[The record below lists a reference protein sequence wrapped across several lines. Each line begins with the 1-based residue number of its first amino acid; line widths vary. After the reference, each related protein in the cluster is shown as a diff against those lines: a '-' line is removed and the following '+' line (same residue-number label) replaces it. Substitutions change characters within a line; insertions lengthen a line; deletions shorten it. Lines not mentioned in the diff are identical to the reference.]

1 MAFVTSVIPVFNG
14 ARFLPEA
21 LEMFAGQ
28 SRRPDRLVVLDNCST
43 DATPEI
49 ARGFKGMPCEWRRNE
64 TNIGLL
70 GNLNRAL
77 AFSSET
83 EYLHILPVDDRI
95 KPTFFERMLPLLKDA
110 EGLALA
116 YSLVEIIDGEGNLTG
131 PASGQGVG
139 AREVPKKQYL
149 GALAELKTILMPGIL
164 MKTCYQPSP
173 VQFPLDMP
181 QVGDCLFYACLG
193 AHCSKLMEMSD
204 PLCQHRRHAAST
216 TDRNIFNLDAWV
228 RDEWRN
234 MTMVMGLI
242 EEGAFGHWLRWQKL
256 KCLFAARSRIKIDM
270 VAESRAN
277 YAVEIRKATLEKI
290 SPVHWWLGNA
300 AVWMRDALYGKS
312 RPRIADGKQG
322 QGVPRT

>member
-1 MAFVTSVIPVFNG
+1 MSFVTSVIPVYNG
-14 ARFLPEA
+14 ARFLPQT

-28 SRRPDRLVVLDNCST
+28 TRRPDRLVVLDNCST

-95 KPTFFERMLPLLKDA
+95 KPNFFEQMLPLLEDA
-110 EGLALA
+110 RGLALA
-116 YSLVEIIDGEGNLTG
+116 YSLVEKIDGDGVVIE
-131 PASGQGVG
+131 PARTRRRG
-139 AREVPKKQYL
+139 ARVVPKREYL
-149 GALAELKTILMPGIL
+149 GALAELITILMPGII
-164 MKTCYQPSP
+164 MKTGCQPAP
-173 VQFPLDMP
+173 VQFLLDMP
-181 QVGDCLFYACLG
+181 QVGDCLFYARFG
-193 AHCSKLMEMSD
+193 AHCSKLVEESE

-216 TDRNIFNLDAWV
+216 TDRNILNLDAWV

-234 MTMVMGLI
+234 MTMVMELI
-242 EEGAFGHWLRWQKL
+242 EEGPFEHWLRWQKL

-270 VAESRAN
+270 VVGSRPD
-277 YAVEIRKATLEKI
+277 YAREIRMATLENVSK
-290 SPVHWWLGNA
+290 VHWRLGNA
-300 AVWMRDALYGKS
+300 AVWMRDLLHGKT
-312 RPRIADGKQG
+312 RPHFTDQSEGPGNPKK
-322 QGVPRT
+322 